1 MGPER
6 RSSRAVDIPYFTPLS
21 VRIALQS
28 SYVRQKED
36 FDSGRDWMFEGV
48 FPLESYGRI
57 EAVMT
62 LSRFT
67 FAVLITLLL
76 FPSPAPAGD
85 RLVLKEGKPFLPI
98 GFYELPEAEAELKR
112 MADAGVNLVRCRDAS
127 DLDRAQSV
135 GMMGVMPL
143 GVENGGDEAL
153 REAVLAVRDHPALA
167 IWEGP
172 DEIVWNFTAYSG
184 LHRHLGVYP
193 TTDEWR
199 RQTEL
204 ALDYSNQQGSEIIPK
219 ILEGIALV
227 RELDSRNLPF
237 WINEAVES
245 DARFVREYLDAIDIT
260 GCDVY
265 PVNERESRLLR
276 IPEGVER
283 WKKVGRGKPV
293 FMVLQAFSW
302 NELGD
307 YYGAVNVVYPTFEE
321 SRFMAYSS
329 LVHGAEGL
337 LYWGSRFLKSDEFRE
352 SIYALTRE
360 LAAIEPFLLSED
372 LPEVQVDILES
383 PPQAEPGYGVRRL
396 ARRVGDEWL
405 IALVNETGSRKMGVE
420 VSGLEELNGRDLHL
434 LYSSET
440 LRVNRGEV
448 VVRLQPFEVKL
459 YASDRSLESPN
470 RSGRDFG
477 RE

>member
-1 MGPER
+1 MTF
-6 RSSRAVDIPYFTPLS
+6 SRLTLPILILS
-21 VRIALQS
+21 VFLA
-28 SYVRQKED
+28 
-36 FDSGRDWMFEGV
+36 
-48 FPLESYGRI
+48 
-57 EAVMT
+57 
-62 LSRFT
+62 
-67 FAVLITLLL
+67 
-76 FPSPAPAGD
+76 PSASAED
-85 RLVLKEGKPFLPI
+85 RLVLKEGKTFFPI
-98 GFYELPEAEAELKR
+98 GFYELPEDEAELKR
-112 MADAGVNLVRCRDAS
+112 MADAGVNLVRCRDGN
-127 DLDRAQSV
+127 DLDRAHSV
-135 GMMGVMPL
+135 GMMGVIPL
-143 GVENGGDEAL
+143 GIENGGDEAL

-167 IWEGP
+167 LWEGP

-204 ALDYSNQQGSEIIPK
+204 ALEYSNRKGEEIIPK
-219 ILEGIALV
+219 MLEGIALV
-227 RELDSRNLPF
+227 RELDGRNLPF

-307 YYGAVNVVYPTFEE
+307 YYGAVKDVYPTFEE

-329 LVHGAEGL
+329 LVHGAEGI

-372 LPEVQVDILES
+372 LPQVSVDILES
-383 PPQAEPGYGVRRL
+383 PSETEPGYGVRHL

-420 VSGLEELNGRDLHL
+420 VSGLEELDGRDLHL
-434 LYSSET
+434 LYASET
-440 LRVNRGEV
+440 LPVNRGEV
-448 VVRLQPFEVKL
+448 VVRMQPFEVKV
-459 YASDRSLESPN
+459 YATDKGLEAPN
-470 RSGRDFG
+470 HDG
-477 RE
+477 REFGKE